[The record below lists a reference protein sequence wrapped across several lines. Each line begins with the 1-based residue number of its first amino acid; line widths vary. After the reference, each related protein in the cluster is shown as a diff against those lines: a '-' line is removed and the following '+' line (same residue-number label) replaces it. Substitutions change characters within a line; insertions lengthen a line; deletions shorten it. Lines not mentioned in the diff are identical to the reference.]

1 MHQNKSIMKSLFL
14 TLFIFFQLTAFA
26 QKDCDYS
33 TNVVD
38 TIGSYK
44 ATKDYLVHE
53 RVFAGNATY
62 IFFSLINADET
73 PYLKVQTIN
82 KSTDFI
88 KAICFDANSKI
99 YLQLVNGKIVT
110 LVNTETE
117 TCGTMVRLEEENKYT
132 RILTG
137 DFMFLKGSFEDL
149 KSSPVS
155 LMRIKSVTDTQDY
168 IFKKELVSELMKQ
181 SYYPENYFMD
191 YIKCVE

>member
-1 MHQNKSIMKSLFL
+1 MRSLLL
-14 TLFIFFQLTAFA
+14 TFFILLQLTVFA

-33 TNVVD
+33 ANVVD

-53 RVFAGNATY
+53 RVFAGNSTY
-62 IFFSLINADET
+62 IFFSLINADGT
-73 PYLKVQTIN
+73 PYLKVQTIS

-88 KAICFDANSKI
+88 KASCFDINSKI
-99 YLQLVNGKIVT
+99 YLQLANGKIIT
-110 LVNTETE
+110 LLHTETE
-117 TCGTMVRLEEENKYT
+117 TCGTMVRVEEENKYT

-168 IFKKELVSELMKQ
+168 VFKKELVSELMKQ
-181 SYYPENYFMD
+181 SYYPENYFVD

>member
-1 MHQNKSIMKSLFL
+1 MKSLFF
-14 TLFIFFQLTAFA
+14 TLFIFFQFSAFA
-26 QKDCDYS
+26 QKECDYS

-38 TIGSYK
+38 SIGSYK
-44 ATKDYLVHE
+44 ATRDYLVHE
-53 RVFAGNATY
+53 RIFAGNATY
-62 IFFSLINADET
+62 IFFSLVKADGT

-82 KSTDFI
+82 KSADFI
-88 KAICFDANSKI
+88 KANCFDANSKI
-99 YLQLVNGKIVT
+99 HLQLVNGKIVT
-110 LVNTETE
+110 LIHTETE
-117 TCGTMVRLEEENKYT
+117 TCGSMVRVQEENKNT

-137 DFMFLKGSFEDL
+137 NFMFLKGSFEDL

-191 YIKCVE
+191 TIKCVED

>member
-1 MHQNKSIMKSLFL
+1 MKSLL
-14 TLFIFFQLTAFA
+14 LGLLVFFQFTAFA

-53 RVFAGNATY
+53 RIFAGKSTY

-73 PYLKVQTIN
+73 PYLRVQTIN
-82 KSTDFI
+82 KSNDFI
-88 KAICFDANSKI
+88 KAVCFDASSKI
-99 YLQLVNGKIVT
+99 YLQLFNGKVIT
-110 LVNTETE
+110 LIHTNTES
-117 TCGTMVRLEEENKYT
+117 CGSMLHVEEENKNT

-149 KSSPVS
+149 KSSPIS
-155 LMRIKSVTDTQDY
+155 LMRIKSGSDMQDY

-181 SYYPENYFMD
+181 SYYPENYFIN
-191 YIKCVE
+191 YLKCVE

>member
-1 MHQNKSIMKSLFL
+1 MKSLFF
-14 TLFIFFQLTAFA
+14 TFFIFFQLTVFA
-26 QKDCDYS
+26 QKDCDYG

-53 RVFAGNATY
+53 RIFAGNSTY
-62 IFFSLINADET
+62 IFFSLINADGT
-73 PYLKVQTIN
+73 PYLKVQSIN
-82 KSTDFI
+82 KSKDFI
-88 KAICFDANSKI
+88 KAVCFDITSKI
-99 YLQLVNGKIVT
+99 YLQLANGKIVT
-110 LVNTETE
+110 LLHTETE
-117 TCGTMVRLEEENKYT
+117 TCGTMVRIEEENMNT
-132 RILTG
+132 RVLTG

-155 LMRIKSVTDTQDY
+155 LIRIKSVTETQDY

-191 YIKCVE
+191 YLKCIEN

>member
-1 MHQNKSIMKSLFL
+1 MMKSLLL
-14 TLFIFFQLTAFA
+14 TFFIFFQFTAFA

-53 RVFAGNATY
+53 RIFAGNSTY
-62 IFFSLINADET
+62 IFFSLVNVDGT
-73 PYLKVQTIN
+73 PYLKVQTVN
-82 KSTDFI
+82 KSSDFI
-88 KAICFDANSKI
+88 KAICFDVNSKI

-110 LVNTETE
+110 LVHTENE
-117 TCGTMVRLEEENKYT
+117 TCGNMVRVEEENKNT

-155 LMRIKSVTDTQDY
+155 LIRIKSVTDTQDY
-168 IFKKELVSELMKQ
+168 VFKKELVSELMKQ
-181 SYYPENYFMD
+181 TYYPENYFMD
-191 YIKCVE
+191 YIKCIENN